1 MKRIQI
7 QVDDKTYSKIMKTY
21 YGVAEYDIKNTKLN
35 PSKMDF
41 YVKMLLRG
49 CKLEENQEKR

>member
-21 YGVAEYDIKNTKLN
+21 YEVSEYDIKTMRIV